1 MGKKTRKAVCPSLA
15 STSNFP
21 PIRLIRRTVM
31 WSPLPL
37 LHEHLHVSHLVKP
50 PAHSAGHAPVKGVQ
64 EVLRP
69 VDEGLAGKSADAPSR
84 LSGIGGEEADP
95 VIVFTSP
102 GSPRPVG
109 GELHL
114 NCVLRPTKICHSGHP
129 APLSAIDTC
138 GSIKMLKTTFSRG
151 ITWPMPSPIGTL

>member
-1 MGKKTRKAVCPSLA
+1 MGKKRRKAVSPSLA

-69 VDEGLAGKSADAPSR
+69 VDGGLAGKSADAPSR
-84 LSGIGGEEADP
+84 LSGM
-95 VIVFTSP
+95 
-102 GSPRPVG
+102 G

-114 NCVLRPTKICHSGHP
+114 NCVFKPRKICHFGHP

-138 GSIKMLKTTFSRG
+138 GSMKMLKTTFSRG